1 MNDLDKRV
9 ENLEMQSKR
18 FSSHLESE
26 QRVYNQHGE
35 RLTEQTI
42 TIKMMSDTMKEL
54 KDQIKDMD
62 KYLRN
67 GNGISV
73 RLDRLEQSQKA
84 AKDSNDKWVAW
95 GAVIVSIISVIFQ
108 ILKEW
113 QH

>member
-1 MNDLDKRV
+1 MKDIDSRITDL
-9 ENLEMQSKR
+9 EAQSKR
-18 FSSHLESE
+18 FASHLESE

-73 RLDRLEQSQKA
+73 RIDRLEQAQKA
-84 AKDSNDKWVAW
+84 ARDHGEKWIAW
-95 GAVIVSIISVIFQ
+95 GAVIVSIISVVFQ
-108 ILKEW
+108 IIRP
-113 QH
+113 